1 MNLLNAFELIQR
13 GGIVM
18 YPLLLCSILALAV
31 MIERAYALRRA
42 AADHEALMVKL
53 RNRLLE
59 GDLNGAIETCR
70 ATPGPVARVLEG
82 GLNASHLSL
91 SAIERRMEELA
102 LAETPELHKR
112 LVWLD
117 TIITVS
123 PLLGLLGTVIGM
135 VSSFQIIGST
145 GASHPT
151 AITAGVAEA
160 LIATATGLSIAI
172 VTLVGY
178 NALTDRVRAII
189 SNIELGA
196 TQLLNLLAD
205 LKEKDHPA
213 ERMGDIE
220 GMGERRS

>member
-1 MNLLNAFELIQR
+1 MNGLMNAFELIQR
-13 GGIVM
+13 GGLVM
-18 YPLLLCSILALAV
+18 YPLLLCSVLAVAV
-31 MIERAYALRRA
+31 MIERGYALRRA
-42 AADHEALMVKL
+42 EADSEALMAKV
-53 RNRLLE
+53 RNRLME
-59 GDLNGAIETCR
+59 GDLNGALD
-70 ATPGPVARVLEG
+70 AAKAAPGPVARTLEG

-91 SAIERRMEELA
+91 PAIERRMEEIA

-112 LVWLD
+112 LAWLD
-117 TIITVS
+117 TIITIS

-135 VSSFQIIGST
+135 VSSFRIIGST

-160 LIATATGLSIAI
+160 LIATATGLTIAI

-178 NALTDRVRAII
+178 NALTERVRTIL
-189 SNIELGA
+189 SRIELSA

-213 ERMGDIE
+213 ERV
-220 GMGERRS
+220 GERGIGEERP